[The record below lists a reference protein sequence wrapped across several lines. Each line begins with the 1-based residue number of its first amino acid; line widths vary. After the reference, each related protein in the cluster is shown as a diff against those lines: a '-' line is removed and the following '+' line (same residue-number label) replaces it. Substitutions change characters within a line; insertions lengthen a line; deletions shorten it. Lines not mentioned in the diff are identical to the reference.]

1 MTAVTCD
8 FDFFMIPLVHKIS
21 NSVLLLLV
29 THYLVSTFE
38 LIIPRTHLARFSLL
52 FPRSIISAA
61 ECAAITIYVQEVN

>member
-21 NSVLLLLV
+21 NFVFFPIRHSLPCVDIRIHH
-29 THYLVSTFE
+29 THTS
-38 LIIPRTHLARFSLL
+38 ARFSVLY
-52 FPRSIISAA
+52 PRSIISAV